1 MENAATRLRLTEVPK
16 LLAMWRMR
24 AQETRKMSSQAT
36 LCPFCRGLNS
46 AGERR
51 CYRCG
56 RSLPGP
62 LATGLIG
69 FFKNTSLV
77 VVIGLFDFL
86 SSVKL
91 SLNEPAW
98 SGFGVEAYLFAA
110 LVYFA
115 FCYPLSLYSR
125 RLERRL

>member
-1 MENAATRLRLTEVPK
+1 VGT
-16 LLAMWRMR
+16 
-24 AQETRKMSSQAT
+24 
-36 LCPFCRGLNS
+36 F
-46 AGERR
+46 
-51 CYRCG
+51 
-56 RSLPGP
+56 
-62 LATGLIG
+62 IG